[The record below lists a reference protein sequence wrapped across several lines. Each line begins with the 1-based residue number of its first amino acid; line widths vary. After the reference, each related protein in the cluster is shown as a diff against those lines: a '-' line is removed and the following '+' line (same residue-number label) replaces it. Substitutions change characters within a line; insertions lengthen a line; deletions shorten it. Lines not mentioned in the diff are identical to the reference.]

1 MDAPITECQWIGA
14 DQDPLRDWPIKKCG
28 HSVFPGRSYC
38 EEHLWRVYQ
47 KGTSIGNRRKIKEIE
62 KELAKIKELEEI
74 GDLEG

>member
-14 DQDPLRDWPIKKCG
+14 DQDPLRDWPIKMCCRP
-28 HSVFPGRSYC
+28 VFPGRNYC

-62 KELAKIKELEEI
+62 KELARVKELEEI
-74 GDLEG
+74 GNLDD